1 MKLAYYPALSSLR
14 ANYEGFAGITTAGGV
29 VTDEEIEAVAEEL
42 AKAGG
47 VSWYPGRT
55 RGALLRPV
63 SDRYRDRA
71 KLAIAALDRVRT
83 GRDVP
88 AELPHPDS
96 EVAVGQ
102 PDQLQVGTIVV
113 YRPPGDQRAITC
125 RIERIDSGRAYL
137 VPVPRPEIGW
147 VSLDNLH
154 PLGEGAATKV
164 E

>member
-1 MKLAYYPALSSLR
+1 MERFVELT
-14 ANYEGFAGITTAGGV
+14 IAGGR

-63 SDRYRDRA
+63 SERYRDRA
-71 KLAIAALDRVRT
+71 KLAIAALDRVRN
-83 GRDVP
+83 GHDPEAKAPSIQASAAPR
-88 AELPHPDS
+88 HPDTI
-96 EVAVGQ
+96 EVGA
-102 PDQLQVGTIVV
+102 TVV

-125 RIERIDSGRAYL
+125 RIERIEEGRAYL
-137 VPVPRPEIGW
+137 VPVPRPDIGW

-154 PLGEGAATKV
+154 PIGGEAATKG